1 MRHAGQETE
10 QNMGAGYS
18 AVNEQCGKRKP
29 PPWKRQ
35 TGPEKTAGGPEQ
47 SVGDEFLPEKKGR

>member
-18 AVNEQCGKRKP
+18 AVYEQCGKRKP
-29 PPWKRQ
+29 PPMEKADGTGKDRRRTGTKRW
-35 TGPEKTAGGPEQ
+35 G
-47 SVGDEFLPEKKGR
+47 

>member
-18 AVNEQCGKRKP
+18 AVNEKR
-29 PPWKRQ
+29 
-35 TGPEKTAGGPEQ
+35 G
-47 SVGDEFLPEKKGR
+47 KKGTDPVKKAEGTGKDCRRTGAKYAG